1 MISIW
6 LVRPK
11 LLDLKFGG
19 GLGIQTTRDANISL
33 IEKLMLDLLQ
43 GNNKIWVNILSHK
56 YASVSC
62 ILSHIV
68 TIYYPSIWNSTI
80 KAKNVLK
87 DDLSWCE
94 GSRNF
99 LFAFFLSS
107 SLVARIYLRW
117 ISGVSGVRTPA
128 PAYNNALS
136 LSTELCSRGLLF
148 L

>member
-1 MISIW
+1 MIIMISIW

-68 TIYYPSIWNSTI
+68 TIYYPSI
-80 KAKNVLK
+80 
-87 DDLSWCE
+87 
-94 GSRNF
+94 
-99 LFAFFLSS
+99 
-107 SLVARIYLRW
+107 
-117 ISGVSGVRTPA
+117 
-128 PAYNNALS
+128 
-136 LSTELCSRGLLF
+136 
-148 L
+148 